1 MKREIQRRFNEQA
14 GVGKVREI
22 VFLES
27 DANLSPLLVE
37 AQREEARLVAREA
50 EGRAGRRQRPG
61 EAAAPDAEE
70 TAAGEEGKEPDYAR
84 YPVFDGEAYRREMSR
99 IAKGE

>member
-1 MKREIQRRFNEQA
+1 MKREIRRRFNEQA

-37 AQREEARLVAREA
+37 ARREEARLVAHEA
-50 EGRAGRRQRPG
+50 EGRAGRHRAPG
-61 EAAAPDAEE
+61 TPGPEEEAS
-70 TAAGEEGKEPDYAR
+70 GEEEKEKEPEYAK

-99 IAKGE
+99 IAKGD

>member
-1 MKREIQRRFNEQA
+1 MKREIQRRFNEHA

-37 AQREEARLVAREA
+37 AQRAEARLVAHEN
-50 EGRAGRRQRPG
+50 EGRAGAGASSR
-61 EAAAPDAEE
+61 AATVSTEPEE
-70 TAAGEEGKEPDYAR
+70 EKEPDYAR
-84 YPVFDGEAYRREMSR
+84 YPVFDGDAYRREMGR

>member
-1 MKREIQRRFNEQA
+1 MKREIQRRFNEHA

-37 AQREEARLVAREA
+37 AQRAEARLVAHEN
-50 EGRAGRRQRPG
+50 EGRAGSGAPPAAG
-61 EAAAPDAEE
+61 AAAAEQ
-70 TAAGEEGKEPDYAR
+70 EEEKEPDYAK
-84 YPVFDGEAYRREMSR
+84 YPVFDGDAYRREMGR

>member
-1 MKREIQRRFNEQA
+1 MKREIQRRFNEYA

-22 VFLES
+22 IFLEA

-37 AQREEARLVAREA
+37 ARRDEARLVVREN
-50 EGRAGRRQRPG
+50 EGRAGRGASPSGRKG
-61 EAAAPDAEE
+61 AEQ
-70 TAAGEEGKEPDYAR
+70 EEEKEPDYAK
-84 YPVFDGEAYRREMSR
+84 YPVFDGEAYRREMGR